1 MRQPEKNRDNEH
13 SPPDRQ
19 FDVMLHSAGD
29 FRHKRWPAR
38 VSNRNSSGSRRGNEA
53 VGCAR
58 LPGSPPRY
66 LGGYGHGFSRNLFDR
81 LEPLFALTIRGQ
93 IRRRFHIEQPE
104 STVVGT
110 ETFLALTHGWG
121 SACDLFRQPRQTEGV
136 ITQTSYFLR
145 RKCCSE
151 LLASGRD
158 CIGKFLGG

>member
-1 MRQPEKNRDNEH
+1 MRQPEKNPDNER

-29 FRHKRWPAR
+29 FSHKRWPAR

-66 LGGYGHGFSRNLFDR
+66 LGGYGHGISRNLFDR
-81 LEPLFALTIRGQ
+81 LEPLVAFAIRGQ
-93 IRRRFHIEQPE
+93 LPGRFHMEQAE
-104 STVVGT
+104 STVAGT
-110 ETFLALTHGWG
+110 ETFLALAHGRG
-121 SACDLFRQPRQTEGV
+121 SARDLLRQPRQTEGV

-145 RKCCSE
+145 RKRRSE
-151 LLASGRD
+151 LLASGGD
-158 CIGKFLGG
+158 CGRKFLGC